1 MKDAW
6 FWGAPWLTFN
16 LFPILVALSSSRGDA
31 DRSLKL
37 ASPGGCTVSTMDL
50 SEAPGLVLFRVV
62 REGIGIS
69 QRLSASGTLGLQ
81 AIGML
86 TLEPERLKN
95 QRTTTRRRSPE
106 MEGALH
112 RRRSSGLRLQ
122 FRNVEVFS
130 LLP

>member
-50 SEAPGLVLFRVV
+50 SEAPGL
-62 REGIGIS
+62 
-69 QRLSASGTLGLQ
+69 
-81 AIGML
+81 
-86 TLEPERLKN
+86 
-95 QRTTTRRRSPE
+95 
-106 MEGALH
+106 
-112 RRRSSGLRLQ
+112 
-122 FRNVEVFS
+122 
-130 LLP
+130 